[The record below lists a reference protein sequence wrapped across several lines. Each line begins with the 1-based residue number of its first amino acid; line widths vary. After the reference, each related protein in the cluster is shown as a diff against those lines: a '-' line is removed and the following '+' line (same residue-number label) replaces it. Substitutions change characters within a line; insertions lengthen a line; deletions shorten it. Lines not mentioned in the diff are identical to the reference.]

1 MSGVSLPVNRTHGRA
16 LIVASAA
23 TQAQPIAVLQ
33 RLGFECAPVA
43 DPYAAMIELCRRP
56 LVYRA
61 VVLSLQ
67 SLYREELPV
76 ILTIKRRLPHLEIWL
91 THTDGRQAAMAEAQ
105 RMGADGLLAEDG
117 LHRTGASLASGQ
129 ALPYASPA
137 APIAA
142 DSAAGAVEES
152 INGGE
157 PVLTADELR
166 ALLQEQP
173 SMPPSGGSEP

>member
-1 MSGVSLPVNRTHGRA
+1 
-16 LIVASAA
+16 
-23 TQAQPIAVLQ
+23 
-33 RLGFECAPVA
+33 
-43 DPYAAMIELCRRP
+43 
-56 LVYRA
+56 
-61 VVLSLQ
+61 
-67 SLYREELPV
+67 
-76 ILTIKRRLPHLEIWL
+76 
-91 THTDGRQAAMAEAQ
+91 MAEAQ

-137 APIAA
+137 APMAP
-142 DSAAGAVEES
+142 DAAGAVEES

-173 SMPPSGGSEP
+173 SMPPSGGNEP

>member
-1 MSGVSLPVNRTHGRA
+1 M
-16 LIVASAA
+16 
-23 TQAQPIAVLQ
+23 
-33 RLGFECAPVA
+33 
-43 DPYAAMIELCRRP
+43 
-56 LVYRA
+56 
-61 VVLSLQ
+61 
-67 SLYREELPV
+67 
-76 ILTIKRRLPHLEIWL
+76 ILTVKRRLPHLEIWL

-105 RMGADGLLAEDG
+105 RMGADGLLADDG

-137 APIAA
+137 APIAS
-142 DSAAGAVEES
+142 DSSTGSLEEAA
-152 INGGE
+152 NGGE

>member
-1 MSGVSLPVNRTHGRA
+1 
-16 LIVASAA
+16 
-23 TQAQPIAVLQ
+23 
-33 RLGFECAPVA
+33 
-43 DPYAAMIELCRRP
+43 
-56 LVYRA
+56 
-61 VVLSLQ
+61 
-67 SLYREELPV
+67 
-76 ILTIKRRLPHLEIWL
+76 
-91 THTDGRQAAMAEAQ
+91 
-105 RMGADGLLAEDG
+105 MGADGLLAEDG